1 MAPVTPALLSLL
13 LTFTTVKAFGIED
26 IVPGHKVVAQI
37 GHKIALSCHTTGCES
52 PHFSWRTQLDYPLG
66 GKSHSQGNS
75 SVLTIQ
81 SVGFQ
86 HEHQYVCTAGCK
98 PGEPSKEKAVMV
110 DIYSFPSD
118 PVIELTRPLILGEP
132 ASVTCS
138 VPKVYPSEQLKITL
152 LKGKIPDEKEFFQ
165 DPHTKSLQTK
175 NHKINFIP
183 MEEDF
188 GKEIICKA
196 ELQLEE
202 MALKPRLSTHV
213 MEINYGPR
221 NTQIVALQG
230 NTILEGEALT
240 LTCLTESHPKAS
252 FAWKKQLPDGIA
264 QNITEK
270 YNLFIPNPQASD
282 SGTYICEVTN
292 EVTNVVERKSLYIS
306 VQAKAFGI
314 EDIVPGHKV
323 VAQIGH
329 KIALSCHTTGCES
342 PHFSWRTQLDYPL
355 GGKSHSQGNS
365 SVLTI
370 QSVGFQ
376 HEHQYVC
383 TAGCKPGE
391 PSKEKAVMVDI
402 YSFPSDPVIELTS
415 PLILGEPASVTCSVP
430 KVYPSEQLK
439 ITLLKGKIPAEKEFF
454 QDPHTK
460 SLQTKNHK
468 INFIPMEE
476 DFGKEII
483 CKAELLLEEM
493 ALKPRLSTHV
503 MEINYGPRNTQIVA
517 LQGNTI
523 LEGEALTLT
532 CLTESHPKASF
543 AWKKQLPDGIA
554 QNITEKYNLFI
565 PNPQASDSGTYIC
578 EVTNEVTSVVERR
591 SLYISVQAFSTAA
604 STLTTSSETTTLTTS
619 SETTTLTIPSETT
632 TLTTSSETT
641 TLTTPSETTTSFT
654 SDVASETTKSVTS
667 HATLKTFMS
676 TTSEI
681 AAPELITMSTS
692 HTAPKII
699 SLVTLLAT
707 LKNNTVV
714 YPVDVSDDDRNN
726 TEEIIIIARVEELDY
741 VTPVIIVVSCLATV
755 AGPAAAIFIYIFRKM
770 KINGSYS
777 LADSLKPNI

>member
-1 MAPVTPALLSLL
+1 MAPVISALLSLL
-13 LTFTTVKAFGIED
+13 LTFTT
-26 IVPGHKVVAQI
+26 
-37 GHKIALSCHTTGCES
+37 
-52 PHFSWRTQLDYPLG
+52 
-66 GKSHSQGNS
+66 
-75 SVLTIQ
+75 
-81 SVGFQ
+81 
-86 HEHQYVCTAGCK
+86 
-98 PGEPSKEKAVMV
+98 
-110 DIYSFPSD
+110 
-118 PVIELTRPLILGEP
+118 
-132 ASVTCS
+132 
-138 VPKVYPSEQLKITL
+138 
-152 LKGKIPDEKEFFQ
+152 
-165 DPHTKSLQTK
+165 
-175 NHKINFIP
+175 
-183 MEEDF
+183 
-188 GKEIICKA
+188 
-196 ELQLEE
+196 
-202 MALKPRLSTHV
+202 
-213 MEINYGPR
+213 
-221 NTQIVALQG
+221 
-230 NTILEGEALT
+230 
-240 LTCLTESHPKAS
+240 
-252 FAWKKQLPDGIA
+252 
-264 QNITEK
+264 
-270 YNLFIPNPQASD
+270 
-282 SGTYICEVTN
+282 
-292 EVTNVVERKSLYIS
+292 
-306 VQAKAFGI
+306 AKAFGI

-329 KIALSCHTTGCES
+329 QIALSCHTTGCES

-439 ITLLKGKIPAEKEFF
+439 ITLLKGKITAEKEFF

-483 CKAELLLEEM
+483 CKAELPLEEM

-517 LQGNTI
+517 LQGNTV

-532 CLTESHPKASF
+532 CMTESHPKASF
-543 AWKKQLPDGIA
+543 AWKKQLPDGIS

-619 SETTTLTIPSETT
+619 SETTT
-632 TLTTSSETT
+632 
-641 TLTTPSETTTSFT
+641 SFT
-654 SDVASETTKSVTS
+654 SDAASETTKSVTS
-667 HATLKTFMS
+667 HAMLKTFMS

-699 SLVTLLAT
+699 TSVTLLAT

-741 VTPVIIVVSCLATV
+741 ATPVIIVVSCLATV
-755 AGPAAAIFIYIFRKM
+755 AGPTAAIFIYIFRKM